1 MARPTAIPTSLVLLP
16 LLLTATRAH
25 TDALGFACVQRGDAD
40 FDVTVCYGSWHSDE
54 PPAEGALSLYA
65 ATADATA
72 LDAPSSYTVEAYGAG
87 GHIRDATNAFQDPF
101 DVSGHIAWE
110 CDGCGWPQMSHKH
123 ARCFR

>member
-1 MARPTAIPTSLVLLP
+1 MARPTAIPASLVLLLP
-16 LLLTATRAH
+16 LLLTARAH

-101 DVSGHIAWE
+101 DVSGHITWE
-110 CDGCGWPQMSHKH
+110 CDG
-123 ARCFR
+123 